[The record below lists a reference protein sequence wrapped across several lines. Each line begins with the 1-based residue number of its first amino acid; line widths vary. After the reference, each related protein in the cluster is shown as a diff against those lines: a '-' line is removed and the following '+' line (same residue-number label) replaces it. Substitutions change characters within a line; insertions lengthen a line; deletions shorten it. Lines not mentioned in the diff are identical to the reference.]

1 MDKKLQN
8 PYPTNQNLWQ
18 AYRQNLIILR
28 KELIKLNPKLDMIM
42 NNAKRE
48 ELNTNILSAVLN
60 TQTLKMINAI
70 QILMLQ
76 DLLMHANFLG
86 KILLMQSKCTQ
97 QELVK
102 IFK

>member
-1 MDKKLQN
+1 
-8 PYPTNQNLWQ
+8 
-18 AYRQNLIILR
+18 
-28 KELIKLNPKLDMIM
+28 MIM

-86 KILLMQSKCTQ
+86 KILLMQSMCTQ